1 LPAQHLCDEPTP
13 GAGDGKWILSFPNPR
28 SVLNPRG
35 ATRLPIGLPELNIED
50 EATGRE
56 TELRHVIA

>member
-1 LPAQHLCDEPTP
+1 MADAAFMNSLLKLADTNH
-13 GAGDGKWILSFPNPR
+13 PR

-35 ATRLPIGLPELNIED
+35 ASRLPVGLPELNIED